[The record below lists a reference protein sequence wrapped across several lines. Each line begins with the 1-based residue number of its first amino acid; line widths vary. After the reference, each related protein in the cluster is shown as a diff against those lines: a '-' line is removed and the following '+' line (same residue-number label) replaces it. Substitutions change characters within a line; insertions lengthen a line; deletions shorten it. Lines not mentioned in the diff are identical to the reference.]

1 MWRAK
6 CSPVIG
12 IPIRIRLIA
21 CDNVFSGLF
30 FNGAE
35 SWRVHMFYKN
45 VVETGAFN
53 ESVKSFGD
61 NADSIGVWLADDLT
75 IVL

>member
-6 CSPVIG
+6 CSPVRR
-12 IPIRIRLIA
+12 IPVRIRLIA

-30 FNGAE
+30 LNGAE
-35 SWRVHMFYKN
+35 SRRDLEFYKN
-45 VVETGAFN
+45 VAEIGAFN
-53 ESVKSFGD
+53 ESVKFRGD
-61 NADSIGVWLADDLT
+61 GGDGIGAGLADDLT